1 MFLLVLIC
9 VGSFVAYK
17 FHSDLSRKVLPALS
31 GVENKIYNVV
41 LNPCSETIPYTIG
54 NFDPKFGLSKEDFLN
69 AVSEAV
75 AVWET
80 PLGRQLFIYD
90 PTGTAKNVL
99 KINLIYDY
107 RQQATD
113 ELASLGISVKNS
125 RASYDSLKS
134 QYEALETEFS
144 AAKEKYNSQ
153 LESFNNEKSIYE
165 EDVVYWNGK
174 GGAPQA
180 EYDQLNNEKNKL
192 ENEAGSLQA
201 QQTDINNMVAEI
213 NSMVVVLNS
222 LASNLNL
229 SVKNYNTVDS
239 SLGGSFEEGFYS
251 SDVTGRKIDLY
262 EWSNHAKLVRLLAHE
277 LGHALGLGHVDDPQ
291 AIMYKLNQGT
301 SLTLTEADI
310 DAFKAKC
317 GS

>member
-1 MFLLVLIC
+1 MEI
-9 VGSFVAYK
+9 
-17 FHSDLSRKVLPALS
+17 
-31 GVENKIYNVV
+31 I
-41 LNPCSETIPYTIG
+41 
-54 NFDPKFGLSKEDFLN
+54 FGY
-69 AVSEAV
+69 
-75 AVWET
+75 
-80 PLGRQLFIYD
+80 G
-90 PTGTAKNVL
+90 
-99 KINLIYDY
+99 
-107 RQQATD
+107 
-113 ELASLGISVKNS
+113 
-125 RASYDSLKS
+125 
-134 QYEALETEFS
+134 
-144 AAKEKYNSQ
+144 
-153 LESFNNEKSIYE
+153 
-165 EDVVYWNGK
+165 
-174 GGAPQA
+174 
-180 EYDQLNNEKNKL
+180 NNEKNKL